1 MSKKYNVYCD
11 ESCHLIHDG
20 INDMVIGAIWCDQ
33 QQVKKVNCDIR
44 DIKKKNGIAPGAE
57 LKWTKVAPVK
67 KGVYEELIHYFF
79 DSPWLH
85 FRCIVI
91 PEKDNLDHGRFCHTH
106 DDWYYKMYFDMLKG
120 VFSSTDIYE
129 IYIDIKDTHSS
140 QKVKKLEE
148 VCRNSIYDFTGES
161 IKRIQPIRSDEV
173 QLMQLVDVL
182 IGAVMYQNRRFPEEH
197 KKSDTK
203 LKLIEQIKKRSG
215 YGLTKTTLLRED
227 KFNIFVWRAR

>member
-1 MSKKYNVYCD
+1 
-11 ESCHLIHDG
+11 
-20 INDMVIGAIWCDQ
+20 
-33 QQVKKVNCDIR
+33 
-44 DIKKKNGIAPGAE
+44 
-57 LKWTKVAPVK
+57 
-67 KGVYEELIHYFF
+67 
-79 DSPWLH
+79 
-85 FRCIVI
+85 
-91 PEKDNLDHGRFCHTH
+91 
-106 DDWYYKMYFDMLKG
+106 MLKG

-197 KKSDTK
+197 NKYHGDKREYYQ
-203 LKLIEQIKKRSG
+203 LIEQIKKRSG

>member
-1 MSKKYNVYCD
+1 MSKIYNVYCD
-11 ESCHLIHDG
+11 ESCHLRHDG
-20 INDMVIGAIWCDQ
+20 INDMVIGAIWCEQ

-44 DIKKKNGIAPGAE
+44 EIKGKYGIASGSE
-57 LKWTKVAPVK
+57 LKWTKIAPVK
-67 KGVYEELIHYFF
+67 KDVYEELINYFF
-79 DSPWLH
+79 DNPWLH

-91 PEKDNLDHGRFCHTH
+91 PEKNDLDHMRFCQTH

-120 VFSSTDIYE
+120 VFSSADIYE
-129 IYIDIKDTHSS
+129 IYIDIKDTHSN

-197 KKSDTK
+197 KKSETK
-203 LKLIEQIKKRSG
+203 LGLIEQIKKRSG
-215 YGLTKTTLLRED
+215 FGLTKTTLLRED

>member
-1 MSKKYNVYCD
+1 M
-11 ESCHLIHDG
+11 
-20 INDMVIGAIWCDQ
+20 
-33 QQVKKVNCDIR
+33 
-44 DIKKKNGIAPGAE
+44 
-57 LKWTKVAPVK
+57 
-67 KGVYEELIHYFF
+67 IHYFF
-79 DSPWLH
+79 DNPWLH

-91 PEKDNLDHGRFCHTH
+91 PEKDSLDHERFCQTH

-120 VFSSTDIYE
+120 VFSSKDIYE
-129 IYIDIKDTHSS
+129 IYIDIKDAHSN

-203 LKLIEQIKKRSG
+203 LRLIELIKKRSG